1 MKSRLGLAAILI
13 SALAVSV
20 ASASIWNLDPAHT
33 NVGFDVQHMMLTTV
47 HGSFAKFD
55 GTVKYDPAK
64 PGDLAIDATIDASS
78 VDTRNDRRDEHLRS
92 ADFFD
97 VTKFPNLT
105 FKSKKTEVLSP
116 GHFKVTGDLTIHGV
130 TKEVALDVKGLDK
143 QVKDP
148 RGNARMAATA
158 TTRINREDYGLMW
171 NKALESGG
179 VLVSKDVQI
188 VLDVELQEAHE
199 DQSAK

>member
-1 MKSRLGLAAILI
+1 MKSKLGLSAIILG
-13 SALAVSV
+13 AVLVSV
-20 ASASIWNLDPAHT
+20 ASASEWSLDRAHT

-55 GTVKYDPAK
+55 GTVNFDPAK
-64 PGDLAIDATIDASS
+64 PEALAIDATIDASS
-78 VDTRNDRRDEHLRS
+78 VDTRNDRRDDHLRS

-97 VTKFPNLT
+97 VTKYPNLT
-105 FKSKKTEVLSP
+105 FTSKKTDVLGP

-148 RGNARMAATA
+148 RGNPRMAATA
-158 TTRINREDYGLMW
+158 TTTINREDYGLMW
-171 NKALESGG
+171 NRALESGG

-188 VLDVELQEAHE
+188 VLDVELQAADK